1 MVIEAREKE
10 DYKMF
15 ALFHKENIVAVTG
28 FQPMTTLYYGR
39 FIWVGDLVTDANHRS
54 KGYSEPLLSF
64 AHQWA
69 KEIQY
74 ESIVLS
80 SRLQRSDA
88 HRFYQEKMDY
98 DKMSYVFKAS
108 LK

>member
-1 MVIEAREKE
+1 
-10 DYKMF
+10 MF

-74 ESIVLS
+74 ESIALS